1 MPNWKKVIVSGS
13 SAELTTLKLT
23 GTSGQSSEATSLMIN
38 SSGVVGTRELGSNAF
53 NSNTYNNYS
62 LPLGSSS
69 TRGGFKIGYTES
81 GKNYPVEIS
90 SEKMYV
96 NVPWTDTN
104 TDTNTFRAVR
114 TTNGETGTTLGST
127 ETLHLVAGTNVSLSE
142 SEGEVTISSTDTN
155 TNTTYSAGNGIGLS
169 GTTFSV
175 SAGTSLTQNSSGL
188 SVTSNGIGATQ
199 LNVSGNG
206 TTAQFLRSD
215 ADGSFTWATPTNTTY
230 STATSS
236 TLGLVKIGYSENGKN
251 YPVEL
256 SSGKMFVNVPW
267 SDTNTNTTY
276 SAGTGLSLSGTT
288 FSLSSTYDNYN
299 GWDLFVNSISRG
311 TITSGEN
318 VNFIAG
324 TNVSLGYSSTNNA
337 ITISSTDTNTDTNTF
352 RAVRT
357 TSGETGTSLG
367 STETLHLIAGTNVSI
382 NESGGE
388 VTISSTDTNT
398 NTFRNVT
405 AGGNT
410 LGSTESLD
418 FIAGSNVSISES
430 GGNITISS
438 TDTNTDTNTTYSA
451 GSGLSLSGTTFSHT
465 DTSSAGSVNN
475 SGNTVIQDVTL
486 DTYGHVTGLTSKAL
500 SIPSSADIIG
510 EFSAG
515 DGIEITDDGEISS
528 TVTNTNTTY
537 SADGNYGMTLSGT
550 AFRLENDRR
559 RNSTSTDIYT
569 GNTHDYTFYDASVGI
584 RWYAA
589 GAEDMRLANGGT
601 LHVDGDVVAYSTT
614 ISDER
619 LKDNVTTIENP
630 LDKIKALRG
639 VEYDWNAGS
648 RKGKRDLGLIA
659 QEVEKVIP
667 NIVHEHEQP
676 LLNDDE
682 DDKTLYKTVDYEKM
696 VAVLIEGM
704 KEQQSQID
712 ELKSEINQLK
722 GKM

>member
-142 SEGEVTISSTDTN
+142 SE
-155 TNTTYSAGNGIGLS
+155 
-169 GTTFSV
+169 
-175 SAGTSLTQNSSGL
+175 
-188 SVTSNGIGATQ
+188 
-199 LNVSGNG
+199 
-206 TTAQFLRSD
+206 
-215 ADGSFTWATPTNTTY
+215 
-230 STATSS
+230 
-236 TLGLVKIGYSENGKN
+236 
-251 YPVEL
+251 
-256 SSGKMFVNVPW
+256 
-267 SDTNTNTTY
+267 
-276 SAGTGLSLSGTT
+276 
-288 FSLSSTYDNYN
+288 
-299 GWDLFVNSISRG
+299 
-311 TITSGEN
+311 
-318 VNFIAG
+318 
-324 TNVSLGYSSTNNA
+324 
-337 ITISSTDTNTDTNTF
+337 
-352 RAVRT
+352 
-357 TSGETGTSLG
+357 
-367 STETLHLIAGTNVSI
+367 
-382 NESGGE
+382 GE

-550 AFRLENDRR
+550 SFRLENDRR

>member
-1 MPNWKKVIVSGS
+1 MLKAIQYDGS
-13 SAELTTLKLT
+13 NTNPYLKLDANS
-23 GTSGQSSEATSLMIN
+23 GTDDLVRLVGSGATT
-38 SSGVVGTRELGSNAF
+38 VTRENDGQI
-53 NSNTYNNYS
+53 
-62 LPLGSSS
+62 
-69 TRGGFKIGYTES
+69 K
-81 GKNYPVEIS
+81 
-90 SEKMYV
+90 
-96 NVPWTDTN
+96 
-104 TDTNTFRAVR
+104 
-114 TTNGETGTTLGST
+114 
-127 ETLHLVAGTNVSLSE
+127 
-142 SEGEVTISSTDTN
+142 ISSTDTN
-155 TNTTYSAGNGIGLS
+155 
-169 GTTFSV
+169 
-175 SAGTSLTQNSSGL
+175 
-188 SVTSNGIGATQ
+188 
-199 LNVSGNG
+199 
-206 TTAQFLRSD
+206 
-215 ADGSFTWATPTNTTY
+215 TNTTY

-236 TLGLVKIGYSENGKN
+236 TLGLVKIGYTESGKN

-550 AFRLENDRR
+550 SFRLENDRR

>member
-256 SSGKMFVNVPW
+256 SSGKMYVNVHL
-267 SDTNTNTTY
+267 TT
-276 SAGTGLSLSGTT
+276 
-288 FSLSSTYDNYN
+288 
-299 GWDLFVNSISRG
+299 
-311 TITSGEN
+311 
-318 VNFIAG
+318 
-324 TNVSLGYSSTNNA
+324 
-337 ITISSTDTNTDTNTF
+337 
-352 RAVRT
+352 
-357 TSGETGTSLG
+357 
-367 STETLHLIAGTNVSI
+367 
-382 NESGGE
+382 
-388 VTISSTDTNT
+388 
-398 NTFRNVT
+398 
-405 AGGNT
+405 
-410 LGSTESLD
+410 
-418 FIAGSNVSISES
+418 
-430 GGNITISS
+430 
-438 TDTNTDTNTTYSA
+438 
-451 GSGLSLSGTTFSHT
+451 
-465 DTSSAGSVNN
+465 
-475 SGNTVIQDVTL
+475 
-486 DTYGHVTGLTSKAL
+486 
-500 SIPSSADIIG
+500 
-510 EFSAG
+510 
-515 DGIEITDDGEISS
+515 
-528 TVTNTNTTY
+528 
-537 SADGNYGMTLSGT
+537 
-550 AFRLENDRR
+550 
-559 RNSTSTDIYT
+559 
-569 GNTHDYTFYDASVGI
+569 
-584 RWYAA
+584 
-589 GAEDMRLANGGT
+589 
-601 LHVDGDVVAYSTT
+601 
-614 ISDER
+614 
-619 LKDNVTTIENP
+619 
-630 LDKIKALRG
+630 
-639 VEYDWNAGS
+639 
-648 RKGKRDLGLIA
+648 
-659 QEVEKVIP
+659 
-667 NIVHEHEQP
+667 
-676 LLNDDE
+676 
-682 DDKTLYKTVDYEKM
+682 
-696 VAVLIEGM
+696 
-704 KEQQSQID
+704 
-712 ELKSEINQLK
+712 
-722 GKM
+722 